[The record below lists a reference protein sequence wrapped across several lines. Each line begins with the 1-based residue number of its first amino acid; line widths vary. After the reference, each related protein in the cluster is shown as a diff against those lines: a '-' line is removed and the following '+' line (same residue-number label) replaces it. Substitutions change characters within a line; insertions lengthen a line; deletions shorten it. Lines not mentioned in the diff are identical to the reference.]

1 MYGNDPNDASGI
13 RRVLLAEHSS
23 GKPEMMA
30 SAAFPDL
37 RQEEVKQFI
46 NMEASNV
53 FCVKKGG
60 MKHQAIADA
69 KITCQR
75 LVELAD
81 VHGTKLR
88 VWGCGGGMDRIV
100 QISSLDGFVQPD
112 NMRPLNHGPS
122 PLAEW
127 KSLGIRPSHTVTNNR
142 CKSINLTSSANGT
155 GTYRVEIWR
164 NNAYVTHFFLGVYP
178 HPGSLSWGAV

>member
-1 MYGNDPNDASGI
+1 
-13 RRVLLAEHSS
+13 
-23 GKPEMMA
+23 
-30 SAAFPDL
+30 
-37 RQEEVKQFI
+37 
-46 NMEASNV
+46 
-53 FCVKKGG
+53 
-60 MKHQAIADA
+60 
-69 KITCQR
+69 
-75 LVELAD
+75 
-81 VHGTKLR
+81 
-88 VWGCGGGMDRIV
+88 MDRIV

-178 HPGSLSWGAV
+178 HPGSLSWGAVESRPHEHAKFLRDLANGTPSQEHVVKINADNIS